1 MTASISTIILKQ
13 ETIPKVELDFM
24 NNTHFEEL
32 EMVEKIG
39 EGINTLMLNNTQI
52 DRQDS
57 LNEMLN
63 TWLEHTIEH
72 FEHENEL
79 MKKTGFPAYPIHKK
93 EHEIALDRMKKVIN
107 TWAKDQDISL
117 IHDYIFSFWPTWFI
131 QHVNTMD
138 MMTAKFAVST
148 GYTNH

>member
-1 MTASISTIILKQ
+1 MTTSISTIILQQ

-32 EMVEKIG
+32 EIVKEIG
-39 EGINTLMLNNTQI
+39 EFINALMLDNTQI
-52 DRQDS
+52 QIQNS

-63 TWLEHTIEH
+63 AWLEYTIEH

-79 MKKTGFPAYPIHKK
+79 MKVTGFPAYSIHKK
-93 EHEIALDRMKKVIN
+93 EHEIALEKMRKVIN
-107 TWAKDQDISL
+107 TWIKSQDIGL
-117 IHDYIFSFWPTWFI
+117 IHNYIFSFWPIWFT